1 MSAPDANIVPGIIGG
16 VGLILAYG
24 LYAWRIFKRNPSDRF
39 MESGSITLMV
49 FVVVLASRRIPHI
62 PDWVS
67 ISLIFLLGVSTLL
80 SLLFML
86 QQGYRAL
93 RRRFTHENGSARAK

>member
-1 MSAPDANIVPGIIGG
+1 MAALNPDIIRGIAGG

-24 LYAWRIFKRNPSDRF
+24 LYAWRVFRSNPGNRF
-39 MESGSITLMV
+39 MESGSVTLMI

-62 PDWVS
+62 PDWVFN
-67 ISLIFLLGVSTLL
+67 SLAILLGISTFL
-80 SLLFML
+80 SLFFML

-93 RRRFTHENGSARAK
+93 RRRLTHQKRSV